1 MTVKYLKHGK
11 PDVERAEDDA
21 KTRQIVEAT
30 LADIQARGDT
40 HLPSRDRVLSDS
52 MIDAQDQGVLPLQKE
67 KKPPGRR
74 RHSPVFP
81 DLLCPLPTSNPNPPS
96 GIFGFYPGRGSA
108 YSP

>member
-40 HLPSRDRVLSDS
+40 AVRALSEKFDGYTPDAFRLTQAQ
-52 MIDAQDQGVLPLQKE
+52 IDDLIAQLTPQELADHQIRARASAQ
-67 KKPPGRR
+67 
-74 RHSPVFP
+74 
-81 DLLCPLPTSNPNPPS
+81 LCPSTARTPCLISKSRPCP
-96 GIFGFYPGRGSA
+96 A
-108 YSP
+108 